1 MHRSWVTAIFTSVA
15 MEVGEYEG
23 GDLCVPGVQHRSSPV
38 PREGRCRVPAGLGG
52 DTKPTAL

>member
-1 MHRSWVTAIFTSVA
+1 
-15 MEVGEYEG
+15 MEVGEHERG
-23 GDLCVPGVQHRSSPV
+23 GLCVPGVQHWSGPV